1 MRTMLRSKVTL
12 LFMTLGMLLAV
23 PAVAF
28 AADQLR
34 DDLEGTATT
43 QTINVGDSFTNHY
56 WVFDNGSNGCEV
68 SATNPATITIN
79 TPTGVTASTST
90 LVFTQCG
97 TSTSNT
103 QPVTF
108 TGNTASAT
116 GYSITASSNTNNVN
130 TGQASFT
137 LKVNAVTPSDTTP
150 PVITQNV
157 SPASPNGSNGWY
169 NSGNVSVS
177 YTVTDPESAITSK
190 SAACDTTTT
199 INTDITGQTVT
210 CSATSAGGTDSKSVT
225 IKRDVTP
232 PTDIQFVGGPDA
244 GGSYPFGSV
253 PDEPTCTA
261 NGAVAVPASC
271 VVTDYSTA
279 VSAPGT
285 HTMTATATD
294 DAGNVATATRSYTVT
309 KANQA
314 ALTVTAPNSGTYGDK
329 LAMSASGGTTNGAI
343 TFNVTSDSDA
353 CEILTSGPD
362 AGKLSITDGMGTCKI
377 TATMAGN
384 ANYNDVT
391 SDPPHPVAVSKRAV
405 TVTADAQSKKYGED
419 DPDPLTYQVTS
430 GSLVTGDAF
439 TGALTRAAG
448 EDVGTYAIQKNDL
461 ALPTSKYTLTY
472 VGADLTI
479 ERRPVTVTP
488 DSDQGKTYGENDPAA
503 LSYTLSSPVGPPA
516 LVGTDTL
523 NGALSR
529 APGNNAGTY
538 LIGLGSLSGGPN
550 YDLSLSSTPVYFT
563 IDPRPITITA
573 DAKSKIFGQADP
585 ALTYQLTSG
594 NLVGTDSFTGSLTR
608 VPGEAPGQYDILNQG
623 TDKVKVNDG
632 NSGNNYAITYVGA
645 KLTIGAWTP
654 SGFYSP
660 VGIANSVYQAPGGPV
675 PPAPTSVNDETLNT
689 VKGGSTVP
697 LKFEIFA
704 GSVEKTST
712 SDVKGFTT
720 NPLSTCASGA
730 DEDLVDFTTTGS
742 TSLRYDT
749 TAGQFIQN
757 WQTPKVM
764 KDTCYRT
771 IVTFQ
776 DGTSIHAFFK
786 VRK

>member
-1 MRTMLRSKVTL
+1 MRTKLRSKVTL

-261 NGAVAVPASC
+261 NGAVAEPASC

-294 DAGNVATATRSYTVT
+294 NAGNVATATRSYTVT

-362 AGKLSITDGMGTCKI
+362 AGKLSITDGTGICKI

-391 SDPPHPVAVSKRAV
+391 SAAHEVALSKRAV

-479 ERRPVTVTP
+479 EARPVTVTP

-516 LVGTDTL
+516 LVGTDEL
-523 NGALSR
+523 DGALSR
-529 APGNNAGTY
+529 ASGNNAGTY

-563 IDPRPITITA
+563 IDPRPITVTA
-573 DAKSKIFGQADP
+573 EAKSKLFNDPNDPDP
-585 ALTYQLTSG
+585 ALTYQVSG
-594 NLVGTDSFTGSLTR
+594 GPLVGSDSFTGSLTR
-608 VPGEAPGQYDILNQG
+608 DPGEAVGQYNILQG
-623 TDKVKVNDG
+623 TVKVSDG
-632 NSGNNYAITYVGA
+632 NNGNNYAITYIGA
-645 KLTIGAWTP
+645 KLTIGAWTLY
-654 SGFYSP
+654 GFYQP
-660 VGIANSVYQAPGGPV
+660 VDMGS
-675 PPAPTSVNDETLNT
+675 TLNT
-689 VKGGSTVP
+689 VKAGSTVP
-697 LKFEIFA
+697 LKFEVFKGATELTGTTAI
-704 GSVEKTST
+704 
-712 SDVKGFTT
+712 KGF
-720 NPLSTCASGA
+720 STKAVTCPGA
-730 DEDLVDFTTTGS
+730 DTPVDEIEFLTTGG

-749 TAGQFIQN
+749 TAGQFVQN
-757 WQTPKVM
+757 WATPKKVGCHDVTM
-764 KDTCYRT
+764 ETKDGSK
-771 IVTFQ
+771 IVA
-776 DGTSIHAFFK
+776 HFK
-786 VRK
+786 LR